1 MAILGI
7 IQEEGIEVL
16 KKIEKIEVL
25 RDNNDVE
32 FISYSIL
39 NDYGVETYKHFLDD
53 NSWCRVFCS
62 VDGTGYSTRPCK
74 ISRLDLYTHM
84 PFLGEAEL
92 GLCESEVGLCE
103 SEVDSVND
111 FKNCLEKMESQEAT
125 KDWYESRIKDLEA
138 ELAMTRVLLKM
149 TTEKLVSS
157 GIVAG

>member
-92 GLCESEVGLCE
+92 GLCESEV
-103 SEVDSVND
+103 DSVND
-111 FKNCLEKMESQEAT
+111 LKNCLEKMESQEAT
-125 KDWYESRIKDLEA
+125 KEWYESRVKDLKA
-138 ELAMTRVLLKM
+138 ELVMTRVLLKV